1 MINILFF
8 LFLPKISFGRKK
20 MNSITLSTYNQIAQM
35 NLQLNKFISQAIV
48 AKSNVTSQLSAVINQ
63 TVISN
68 NNIGIG
74 NKIDTYA

>member
-1 MINILFF
+1 MTLLFA
-8 LFLPKISFGRKK
+8 
-20 MNSITLSTYNQIAQM
+20 TIACEM

-63 TVISN
+63 TVVSN

-74 NKIDTYA
+74 NKVDIYV

>member
-1 MINILFF
+1 
-8 LFLPKISFGRKK
+8 

>member
-1 MINILFF
+1 
-8 LFLPKISFGRKK
+8 
-20 MNSITLSTYNQIAQM
+20 MNSITMTTFNQISQM

-63 TVISN
+63 TVVSN

-74 NKIDTYA
+74 NKVDMYV

>member
-1 MINILFF
+1 
-8 LFLPKISFGRKK
+8 
-20 MNSITLSTYNQIAQM
+20 MNSITMTTFNQISQM

-63 TVISN
+63 TVVNN

-74 NKIDTYA
+74 NKVDMYV